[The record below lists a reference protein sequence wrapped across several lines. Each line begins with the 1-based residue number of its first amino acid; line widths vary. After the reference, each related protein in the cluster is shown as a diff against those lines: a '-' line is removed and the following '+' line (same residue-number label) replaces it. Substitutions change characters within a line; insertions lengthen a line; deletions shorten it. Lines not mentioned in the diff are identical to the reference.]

1 MTALVREYRKEDE
14 DRVRM
19 IWSVAFRGGAPYP
32 LERTIPLA
40 DEEMFVAIANNRV
53 AGAYRI
59 ISMTVTCRGAL
70 FSCGG
75 IGEVAVAPED
85 RQRHVGRTMMIH
97 AVQHMRET
105 GQHITNL
112 RASHEVFYRRYGWE
126 CCGRDYRITCPVA
139 RFPRLEC
146 PLPMRQWDV
155 SESETDITLVPEEA
169 WHELNAA
176 YERFSYKYS
185 GMAMRKSF
193 RWSRIRTVQGSPVK
207 VFAAGDPV
215 EAYMVIRFT
224 HSSIGMGRDMDL
236 EAIEFVWTTPEGYK
250 SLLSTLGGVG
260 MNFTTISW
268 PEPSNGPFLSSE
280 WFTRGVTTKLS
291 NPSLFRVLDVP
302 GVLRGLSTEQSG
314 TFAMAVHDEI
324 LPANRGPW
332 RVSFSADGVE
342 VEPTESGDLQLDIRQ
357 FSQAML
363 GEPSLTD
370 LLEHGFVKPPSQQTV
385 KAATALLSPKT
396 TYSLEYF

>member
-14 DRVRM
+14 DRARM

-32 LERTIPLA
+32 PERTIPLE
-40 DEEMFVAIANNRV
+40 DEETFVAIANDRV

-59 ISMTVTCRGAL
+59 LSTTVTCRGAL
-70 FSCGG
+70 FNCGG
-75 IGEVAVAPED
+75 ISAVAVAPED
-85 RQRHVGRTMMIH
+85 RKRHVGRAMMTH
-97 AVQHMRET
+97 AVQHMHET

-126 CCGRDYRITCPVA
+126 CCGRDYRISCPVA

-146 PLPMRQWDV
+146 PLPVRQWDV
-155 SESETDITLVPEEA
+155 AESEKDITLVPEEA
-169 WHELNAA
+169 WSELNAA
-176 YERFSYKYS
+176 YEKFSFKYS

-193 RWSRIRTVQGSPVK
+193 RWSRIKAAQGSPARVY
-207 VFAAGDPV
+207 AAGNPV

-236 EAIEFVWTTPEGYK
+236 EAIEFVWSTPEGYQ
-250 SLLSTLGGVG
+250 SLLSTLAGVG
-260 MNFTTISW
+260 INFTTISW

-280 WFTRGVTTKLS
+280 WFTRGMTTKLA

-314 TFAMAVHDEI
+314 TFTMAIDDEI

-332 RVSFSADGVE
+332 RVSFSPEGVE
-342 VEPTESGDLQLDIRQ
+342 VEPTESGDLKLDIQ
-357 FSQAML
+357 QVSQAIL

-370 LLEHGFVKPPSQQTV
+370 LLEHDFVQAPSAETIQ
-385 KAATALLSPKT
+385 AATALLTPKT